1 MALLACP
8 HNPHTMDN
16 RGKLW
21 TIDDDQKLMEQP
33 DLPNSYF
40 VTTMGRTENAIRCR
54 RCHLAAK
61 MHQNDPQT
69 SLEEFSTLM
78 RADFAQASALLDEWN
93 QKRSSIKNSID
104 NHRKRKLV
112 ITSAFVGAAAAGG
125 APAILPQV
133 QPPPTEAER
142 ITQICKRICDEGGN
156 LTSLWH
162 SQEYLPTLVQHYGG
176 FEAYARVIRVLSA
189 SGH

>member
-1 MALLACP
+1 
-8 HNPHTMDN
+8 MDN

-33 DLPNSYF
+33 DLSNAHF
-40 VTTMGRTENAIRCR
+40 ATIMGRTDNAIRCR

-69 SLEEFSTLM
+69 SLEEFVVLM

-104 NHRKRKLV
+104 NHRKRKLA
-112 ITSAFVGAAAAGG
+112 IASAFTGAIGAAGAA
-125 APAILPQV
+125 
-133 QPPPTEAER
+133 PPPPPATEAER
-142 ITQICKRICDEGGN
+142 ITLICKRVADEGGN
-156 LTSLWH
+156 LTNLWH
-162 SQEYLPTLVQHYGG
+162 AQELLPTLIQHYAG
-176 FEAYARVIRVLSA
+176 FEAYARVVRVLAA

>member
-1 MALLACP
+1 
-8 HNPHTMDN
+8 MDN

-33 DLPNSYF
+33 DLPNSHF
-40 VTTMGRTENAIRCR
+40 VATMGRTDNAIRCR

-69 SLEEFSTLM
+69 SLEEFVVLM

-93 QKRSSIKNSID
+93 QKRSSIRNAID
-104 NHRKRKLV
+104 NNRKRKLA
-112 ITSAFVGAAAAGG
+112 IAGPPA
-125 APAILPQV
+125 APA
-133 QPPPTEAER
+133 PPPPAPATESER
-142 ITQICKRICDEGGN
+142 MITLICKRICDEGGN
-156 LTSLWH
+156 LTNLWH
-162 SQEYLPTLVQHYGG
+162 AQECLPTLVQHYGG
-176 FEAYARVIRVLSA
+176 FEAYARVVRVLAA